1 MRASSII
8 ALVAMVFAL
17 ADVGTAQTSEQQQ
30 FFDIIRASADSNEP
44 FGQRMLGVMYQEGFV
59 VPQSATEA
67 VAWYRKAADQGDS
80 DSQLAMALMY
90 DKGIGVSQDEAEATR
105 WYYRTARVGE
115 ITRPPDN
122 WQSDFAGSDED
133 QIEAAQSG
141 NVFAQME
148 LAFRHEHGLGGF
160 PKNDEEAI
168 KWYRKA
174 AEQSS
179 VGAMLALG
187 RQFAEG
193 RIVPPNTVEAM
204 QWFRKAGE
212 IADVSRREGL
222 RTMYLMYQAS
232 PKQGP

>member
-8 ALVAMVFAL
+8 ALVAVVFAL
-17 ADVGTAQTSEQQQ
+17 AGVGAAQTSEQQQ
-30 FFDIIRASADSNEP
+30 FVSMIRVEADRNDP
-44 FGQRMLGVMYQEGFV
+44 RAQAMVGVMHQVGFGV
-59 VPQSATEA
+59 SQSATEA

-80 DSQLAMALMY
+80 DPQLAMALMY
-90 DKGIGVSQDEAEATR
+90 DKGMGVSQDEAEAAR
-105 WYYRTARVGE
+105 WYYRAARVGE

-133 QIEAAQSG
+133 LIAAAQSG

-160 PKNDEEAI
+160 PKNDGEAI
-168 KWYRKA
+168 NWYRKA

-222 RTMYLMYQAS
+222 RTIYLMYQAS